1 MTVGPFKFRS
11 EIGAYMPSLSLK
23 DRLRAGDVLLGPIL
37 VELATP
43 GLAVMLADVGF
54 DYLMW
59 DLEHAAI
66 DASAVA
72 HTMLAARLV
81 GLPSV
86 VKLGDCERSAVQ
98 RYLDYG
104 ASGIQV
110 PHVESAQELRDL
122 VRWIRYPPAGERSQ
136 VFGLGNTGFRHVDFN
151 AHVAYANEHTLLIP
165 MIETRRGVEEV
176 EAILAAGGADLV
188 FLGTGDLSSSYG
200 VPGQMTH
207 PIVRSAAERVIAAC
221 RARGIPMG
229 VNAED
234 PQAARYWIDQGIQLI
249 SYSSDLG
256 MIRQQAAV
264 LLAPFRS
271 SPSER

>member
-1 MTVGPFKFRS
+1 
-11 EIGAYMPSLSLK
+11 MPSLSLK
-23 DRLRAGDVLLGPIL
+23 DRLRVGDVLLGPIL

-43 GLAVMLADVGF
+43 GLAVTLADVGF

-136 VFGLGNTGFRHVDFN
+136 VFGLGNTGFRHVDLN

-188 FLGTGDLSSSYG
+188 FLGSG
-200 VPGQMTH
+200 
-207 PIVRSAAERVIAAC
+207 
-221 RARGIPMG
+221 
-229 VNAED
+229 
-234 PQAARYWIDQGIQLI
+234 
-249 SYSSDLG
+249 DLG

>member
-1 MTVGPFKFRS
+1 MTVGPFRFRS
-11 EIGAYMPSLSLK
+11 KIGAYMPGLSLK

-43 GLAVMLADVGF
+43 GLAVTLADVGF

-136 VFGLGNTGFRHVDFN
+136 VFGLGNTGFRHVDSN

-234 PQAARYWIDQGIQLI
+234 PKAARYWIDQGIQLI

>member
-1 MTVGPFKFRS
+1 MTVGPFRFRS
-11 EIGAYMPSLSLK
+11 KIGAYMPSLSLK

-43 GLAVMLADVGF
+43 GLAVTLADVGF

-136 VFGLGNTGFRHVDFN
+136 VFGLGNTGFRHVDSN

-234 PQAARYWIDQGIQLI
+234 PTAARYWIDQGIQLI

>member
-1 MTVGPFKFRS
+1 MTVGPFRFRS
-11 EIGAYMPSLSLK
+11 KIGAYMPSLSLK
-23 DRLRAGDVLLGPIL
+23 DRLRVGDVLLGPIL

-43 GLAVMLADVGF
+43 GLAVTLADVGF

-136 VFGLGNTGFRHVDFN
+136 VFGLGNTGFCHVDSN

-234 PQAARYWIDQGIQLI
+234 PKAARYWIDQGIQLI

>member
-1 MTVGPFKFRS
+1 
-11 EIGAYMPSLSLK
+11 MPGLSLK

-43 GLAVMLADVGF
+43 GLAVTLADVGF

-136 VFGLGNTGFRHVDFN
+136 VFGLGNTGFRHVDSN

-234 PQAARYWIDQGIQLI
+234 PKAARYWIDQGIQLI

-256 MIRQQAAV
+256 MIRQQAAA

>member
-1 MTVGPFKFRS
+1 
-11 EIGAYMPSLSLK
+11 MPPLSLK
-23 DRLRAGDVLLGPIL
+23 NRLRAGDILLGPIL
-37 VELATP
+37 MELATP
-43 GLAVMLADVGF
+43 GLAVTLADVGF
-54 DYLMW
+54 DYIMW

-66 DASAVA
+66 DTSAVA
-72 HTMLAARLV
+72 HTMLAGRLV
-81 GLPSV
+81 GLPSI
-86 VKLGDCERSAVQ
+86 VKLADCERSAVQ

-151 AHVAYANEHTLLIP
+151 AHVAHANEHTLLIP

-176 EAILAAGGADLV
+176 ETILAAGGADVV

-221 RARGIPMG
+221 RAHGIPMG

-271 SPSER
+271 SPSAR